1 MSTTASGQ
9 PPLTGIN
16 VLILTSGHDVTDH
29 RIYHKQG
36 KTLSQL
42 GANVTIVGKV
52 ERGSP
57 TDVNILA
64 VDAVS
69 SRLARFLLMPWICLW
84 KARWQQA
91 DIIHVHDAEMLI
103 VAIPAKLWWWGSKFV
118 YDVHEDFSS
127 LLLIRDW
134 LPQKVR
140 PMVKAAVQLVEK
152 TLAACADA
160 IVGVTAPLAKKFG
173 NADKVAVYNFPSAQF
188 FDGAR
193 QVVVPA
199 RERRFDVVHVG
210 TLTRQ
215 RALFLA
221 DTLRAF
227 HEMRPEARSL
237 VVGLT
242 SEHRALMTAL
252 VPEHCVLLEKVQ
264 HHTIPA
270 LVGDCKVGIDV
281 HPWLGPHLK
290 VALPVKVCE
299 YMACGCA
306 VVSSSMPV
314 LDEILGGPEA
324 DSLEQSIKILRS
336 VDPAEYARAV
346 LTLVESIDEGAD
358 PGGRLFHFAHVHM
371 NWNTEADKLS
381 SLYLRLMGRPCA
393 M

>member
-1 MSTTASGQ
+1 MNTTASG
-9 PPLTGIN
+9 PAPLKGIN

-42 GANVTIVGKV
+42 GANVTIVGKA

-69 SRLARFLLMPWICLW
+69 SRLARFLLMPWVCLW
-84 KARWQQA
+84 KGRRQQA
-91 DIIHVHDAEMLI
+91 QIIHVHDAEMLI

-134 LPQKVR
+134 LPQKLR
-140 PMVKAAVQLVEK
+140 PMLKAAVQLVERA
-152 TLAACADA
+152 LASRADA
-160 IVGVTAPLAKKFG
+160 IVGVTAPLTKKFG
-173 NADKVAVYNFPSAQF
+173 NAEKVAVYNFPSAQF
-188 FDGAR
+188 FDSAQR
-193 QVVVPA
+193 VVVRA
-199 RERRFDVVHVG
+199 RERKFDVVHVG

-215 RALFLA
+215 RVLFLA
-221 DTLRAF
+221 DTLRILHA
-227 HEMRPEARSL
+227 MRAEARSL

-242 SEHRALMTAL
+242 PEHRALMAER
-252 VPEHCVLLEKVQ
+252 VPEHCLLLEKVQ
-264 HHTIPA
+264 HYTIPA

-324 DSLEQSIKILRS
+324 ASLDRSIKILRS

-346 LTLVESIDEGAD
+346 LAMVESIDEGAD
-358 PGGRLFHFAHVHM
+358 PGGKLLHFAHTHM
-371 NWNTEADKLS
+371 NWNSEADKLS

>member
-1 MSTTASGQ
+1 MNSKTSG
-9 PPLTGIN
+9 PAPLNGIH

-29 RIYHKQG
+29 RIYHKQA

-42 GANVTIVGKV
+42 GAAVTIVGKT

-57 TDVNILA
+57 TDIQILP
-64 VDAVS
+64 VDAAS
-69 SRLARFLLMPWICLW
+69 SRLTRFLLMPWMCLW

-91 DIIHVHDAEMLI
+91 DIIHVHDAEMLLI
-103 VAIPAKLWWWGSKFV
+103 VIPAKLWWWGSKFV

-140 PMVKAAVQLVEK
+140 PMVKAAVQLIEK
-152 TLAACADA
+152 ALASCADA
-160 IVGVTAPLAKKFG
+160 IVGVTAPLAKKFT
-173 NADKVAVYNFPSAQF
+173 NVDKVTVYNFPSAQF
-188 FDGAR
+188 FAGASL
-193 QVVVPA
+193 VVVPA
-199 RERRFDVVHVG
+199 RERKFDLVHVG

-221 DTLRAF
+221 DTIRSF
-227 HEMRPEARSL
+227 HAMRRDARSL
-237 VVGLT
+237 IVGLT
-242 SEHRALMTAL
+242 PEHRALMETR
-252 VPEHCVLLEKVQ
+252 VPENCMLLEKVQ
-264 HHTIPA
+264 HHAIPS

-306 VVSSSMPV
+306 VVSSGMPV
-314 LDEILGGPEA
+314 LDEILAGPETE
-324 DSLEQSIKILRS
+324 SLERSIKILRS
-336 VDPAEYARAV
+336 VDPTEYAREV
-346 LTLVESIDEGAD
+346 LALVESIDQGAD
-358 PGGRLFHFAHVHM
+358 PGGRLLQFAQAHM

-381 SLYLRLMGRPCA
+381 SLYLRLTGRSCA